1 VKRFLQY
8 QPPFFKGDTIPQKE
22 PGQQTAAIQGHG
34 LTQPRHANRAGF
46 GVCVGMPAAR
56 FDQFPEAGAI
66 KLKIA
71 ARIKVDILAGD

>member
-1 VKRFLQY
+1 
-8 QPPFFKGDTIPQKE
+8 
-22 PGQQTAAIQGHG
+22 
-34 LTQPRHANRAGF
+34 
-46 GVCVGMPAAR
+46 MPAAR